1 MRILGSFVSAFLSP
15 SVFGNSCSTICA
27 IWVGV
32 AAASAGAGS
41 VAAGGVDES
50 GVGAGLV
57 VSGVVVSGAGS
68 GLVVS
73 GVGAGSGAWVTGSV
87 VVGGVI
93 GSEAGGRSEE
103 NTSELQSLMRS
114 ASAVFFL

>member
-50 GVGAGLV
+50 GTGAGLV
-57 VSGVVVSGAGS
+57 VSGVVVSGAGA

-73 GVGAGSGAWVTGSV
+73 GVGAGLTGSV
-87 VVGGVI
+87 VVGGFI
-93 GSEAGGRSEE
+93 GSEAGGVGG
-103 NTSELQSLMRS
+103 TSAGKLT
-114 ASAVFFL
+114 AAAPPKNICFPKNK